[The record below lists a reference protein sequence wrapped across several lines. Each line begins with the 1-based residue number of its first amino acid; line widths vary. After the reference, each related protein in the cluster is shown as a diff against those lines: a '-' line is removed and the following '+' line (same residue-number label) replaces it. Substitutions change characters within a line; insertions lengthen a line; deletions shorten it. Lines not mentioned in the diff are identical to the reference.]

1 MNFPPNFLD
10 EIRARLPVSEICG
23 KRVNLKK
30 QGREFVGLSPFNN
43 EKTPS
48 FTVNDEKGFY
58 HCFSSGKH
66 GDIFS
71 FIMAVE
77 GLSFPEAVE
86 KLASDAG
93 LEVPRATAA
102 ERARSGRRSGLNEV
116 MDLACRFFQQSLLEP
131 CGDHAR
137 KYIEGRGLDAET
149 ISKFRLGY
157 APPGNAMPLALRKA
171 GISESS
177 LLECGLLRAS
187 DNGQAAYAFFR
198 DRVLFPITDRS
209 GRVIGFGGRLMGDGN
224 TAKYIN
230 SPDTILFSKG
240 RTLYNLANARQAA
253 HEGHPVIVVEGYM
266 DVIALDRA
274 GFKGAVAPLGT
285 ALTENQLEE
294 IWRLNSE
301 PVLCFDGDSAGARA
315 AMKAAE
321 RSLELLR
328 PGRSVQFAYLPA
340 GDDPDSLIAAQG
352 PQAISEVITS
362 ARPLVDMLW
371 AYEYTLKT
379 LDTPERRADF
389 EVRLGKRVSVI
400 ADGSV
405 QQHYRQIFRDRVWQI
420 FRNKRL
426 GGNSHKNQFIRPVDY
441 SRKIEQPSTGHLRAN
456 VAAMRSRRMQ
466 VLLATILKFPALLD
480 DFGEALAEIT
490 ISPDLDK
497 LLQEIQHWYSK
508 TQGLDADDLR
518 SHLYA
523 QGFKKIVN
531 SLDSK
536 EVMSHAAFAR
546 DTSDGSGDYTVL
558 LSRARKGFEQTL
570 NLFMRAMRKQE
581 VLASGRVAAGDGT
594 EESERRFLAF
604 RRVME
609 DETADMLG
617 GNGFDSD

>member
-10 EIRARLPVSEICG
+10 EIRTRLPVSEICG

-48 FTVNDEKGFY
+48 FTVNDDKGFY

-86 KLASDAG
+86 KLARDAG
-93 LEVPRATAA
+93 LEVPRETAA
-102 ERARSGRRSGLNEV
+102 ERAKSNRRSGLHEV
-116 MDLACRFFQQSLLEP
+116 MDLACRFFQQSLLER

-137 KYIEGRGLDAET
+137 KYIEGRGLDVET

-157 APPGNAMPLALRKA
+157 APPGNAMHVALRKA

-187 DNGQAAYAFFR
+187 DNGQGAYAFFR
-198 DRVLFPITDRS
+198 DRVLFPITDRR
-209 GRVIGFGGRLMGDGN
+209 GRVIGFGGRLMGDGK

-230 SPDTILFSKG
+230 SPDTVLFSKG

-285 ALTENQLEE
+285 ALTENQMEE

-352 PQAISEVITS
+352 PRAISDVITS
-362 ARPLVDMLW
+362 AKPLVDMLW

-379 LDTPERRADF
+379 LETPERRADL
-389 EVRLGKRVSVI
+389 EVRLRKRVSVI

-405 QQHYRQIFRDRVWQI
+405 QQHYRQIFRDRVWQV
-420 FRNKRL
+420 FRNKRVS
-426 GGNSHKNQFIRPVDY
+426 GNSQKGQFIRSADY
-441 SRKIEQPSTGHLRAN
+441 YRRVEQPPTGNLRAN

-466 VLLATILKFPALLD
+466 VLLATILNFPILLD
-480 DFGEALAEIT
+480 EFSEVLSEIT
-490 ISPDLDK
+490 LSPDLDK
-497 LLQEIQHWYSK
+497 LLREIHHWYAKS
-508 TQGLDADDLR
+508 QGLDADDLK

-523 QGFKKIVN
+523 QGYEKIVN
-531 SLDSK
+531 SLGSR

-546 DTSDGSGDYTVL
+546 DASDGNDDYTEL

-570 NLFMRAMRKQE
+570 NLFTQARRKQE

-604 RRVME
+604 KRVME
-609 DETADMLG
+609 DETADMLV
-617 GNGFDSD
+617 GNEVDFD

>member
-1 MNFPPNFLD
+1 ML
-10 EIRARLPVSEICG
+10 VSEICG

-30 QGREFVGLSPFNN
+30 QGREFIGLSPFNN

-71 FIMAVE
+71 FVMAVE

-86 KLASDAG
+86 KLARDAG

-102 ERARSGRRSGLNEV
+102 ERARSDRRSGLHEV
-116 MDLACRFFQQSLLEP
+116 MDLACKFFQQSLLER

-157 APPGNAMPLALRKA
+157 APPGNAMPVALRKS
-171 GISESS
+171 GVSESS
-177 LLECGLLRAS
+177 LIECGLLRAS
-187 DNGQAAYAFFR
+187 DNGQPAYAFFR

-209 GRVIGFGGRLMGDGN
+209 GRVIGFGGRLMGDGK

-230 SPDTILFSKG
+230 SPDTVLFSKG

-266 DVIALDRA
+266 DVISLDRA

-379 LDTPERRADF
+379 LDTPERRADL

-405 QQHYRQIFRDRVWQI
+405 QQHYRQIFKDRMWQV
-420 FRNKRL
+420 FRNKRV

-441 SRKIEQPSTGHLRAN
+441 SRKIAEPSTGHLRAN

-466 VLLATILKFPALLD
+466 VLLATILNFPVLLD
-480 DFGEALAEIT
+480 EFGEALAEIT

-497 LLQEIQHWYSK
+497 LLQEIQQWYTK
-508 TQGLDADDLR
+508 TQGLDADELK

-531 SLDSK
+531 CLGSK

-546 DTSDGSGDYTVL
+546 DTSDGSSEYTVL

-570 NLFMRAMRKQE
+570 NLFMQAKRKQE
-581 VLASGRVAAGDGT
+581 VLASARVAAGDGT

-617 GNGFDSD
+617 GNGIDSD

>member
-102 ERARSGRRSGLNEV
+102 ERARSDRRSGLNEV

-157 APPGNAMPLALRKA
+157 APPGNAMPVALRKA
-171 GISESS
+171 GISERS

-230 SPDTILFSKG
+230 SPDTVLFSKG

-379 LDTPERRADF
+379 LDTPERRADL
-389 EVRLGKRVSVI
+389 EVRLKKRVSVI

-480 DFGEALAEIT
+480 EFGEALAEIT

-497 LLQEIQHWYSK
+497 LLQEIQHWQSK
-508 TQGLDADDLR
+508 TQGLDADDLK

-523 QGFKKIVN
+523 QGFKNIVN
-531 SLDSK
+531 SLGSK

-570 NLFMRAMRKQE
+570 NLFMQTRRRQE

-617 GNGFDSD
+617 GNGIDSD

>member
-1 MNFPPNFLD
+1 MNFPTNFLD
-10 EIRARLPVSEICG
+10 EIRTRLPVSEICG
-23 KRVNLKK
+23 RRVNLRK

-71 FIMAVE
+71 FVMAVE

-86 KLASDAG
+86 KLARDAG
-93 LEVPRATAA
+93 LEVPRETAA
-102 ERARSGRRSGLNEV
+102 ERAKSNRRSGLYEV
-116 MDLACRFFQQSLLEP
+116 MDLACKFFQQSLLER
-131 CGDHAR
+131 CGGPAR
-137 KYIEGRGLDAET
+137 KYIEGRGLDAEI

-157 APPGNAMPLALRKA
+157 APPGNAMRLALRKS

-177 LLECGLLRAS
+177 LLECGLLRSS

-198 DRVLFPITDRS
+198 DRILFPITDRR
-209 GRVIGFGGRLMGDGN
+209 GRVIGFGGRLMGDGK

-230 SPDTILFSKG
+230 SPETVLFRKG
-240 RTLYNLANARQAA
+240 STLYNLANARQAA

-294 IWRLNSE
+294 IWRLDSE
-301 PVLCFDGDSAGARA
+301 PILCFDGDAAGARA
-315 AMKAAE
+315 GMKAAE

-352 PQAISEVITS
+352 PQTISEVITN

-371 AYEYTLKT
+371 AHEYTLKT
-379 LDTPERRADF
+379 LETPERRADF

-405 QQHYRQIFRDRVWQI
+405 KQHYRQIFRDRVWQV
-420 FRNKRL
+420 FRNKRE
-426 GGNSHKNQFIRPVDY
+426 GGNPQKNQFIRSVDY
-441 SRKIEQPSTGHLRAN
+441 ARRIGQPSTGNLRAN

-466 VLLATILKFPALLD
+466 VLLVTILNFPILLD
-480 DFGEALAEIT
+480 EFGEALSQIT
-490 ISPDLDK
+490 LSPDLDK
-497 LLQEIQHWYSK
+497 LLREIHHWYSK
-508 TQGLDADDLR
+508 SQGLDADDLK

-523 QGFKKIVN
+523 QGFKKIVK
-531 SLDSK
+531 SLVSE

-546 DTSDGSGDYTVL
+546 DTSDGNDDYTGS
-558 LSRARKGFEQTL
+558 LSRAREGFEQTL
-570 NLFMRAMRKQE
+570 NLLTQARRKQE

-609 DETADMLG
+609 DETADILVC
-617 GNGFDSD
+617 NDIDFD